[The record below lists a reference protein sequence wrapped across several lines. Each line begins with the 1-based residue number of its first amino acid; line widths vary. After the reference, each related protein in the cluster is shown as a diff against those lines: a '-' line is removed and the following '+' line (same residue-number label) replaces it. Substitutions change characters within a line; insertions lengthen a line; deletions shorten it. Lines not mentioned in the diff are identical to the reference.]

1 MNLLN
6 NDIIIR
12 KYKDEE
18 RLWASQRLVM
28 QNCGVSEEFL
38 RTRSRKGYA
47 QSLKSYKTSDYLPD
61 TGKAWRW
68 AKVKGQFYYDYDRI
82 PDRKP
87 THYRSKLGTKH
98 ELLQAYE
105 ALLSANNGRKE
116 DLVKNTILGQV
127 ALLINNTDI
136 RYYKYDGEVIF
147 THLQAKQMTLA
158 KAWCVWIA
166 KQVENDNFK
175 LLGIAKKQDFYAICT
190 EILSPLELE
199 GFNISSAEYLR
210 NRTND
215 FITKTANDKIKQL
228 KFFISEKYNN
238 QNAKI
243 VGKYPLFSE
252 ETGEIFQFDIHQAIM
267 YNVYMNPKGSNVEY
281 ARTIWENKYCEDI
294 KEFGLE
300 PVAYRTFCSHLTRF
314 NKRIMMIRER
324 YGKEYYRKH
333 IQTYVPSDK
342 LSFSHSLFCADGSGI
357 INYQFIDK
365 QGKHKTKK
373 LYVILVTDVASKR
386 IVGWAPAKK
395 GFSNET
401 PEMMMDAVKMAVRR
415 TGKQT
420 MFEFISDNHGAF
432 VSAESKTFL
441 EMIFNKVRTIE
452 SGNSQA
458 NPAETMFRLFK
469 RSLKDIKSFISTSW
483 NAGVEGQ
490 ANPDYIKLDG
500 LPNYE
505 DACIMMNELV
515 ERWND
520 SKQRDLTT
528 PNQRYQIKHPD
539 CQPMNPIV
547 LRHLFGNHT
556 EVNVARMRGFVDVYK
571 TKGYNES
578 KLHQFE
584 IPNFGGEGTEIIA
597 KATGYK
603 YNAIVKVVWD
613 EDFADLYT
621 LDEQYIMT
629 CEKALKT
636 KSSHAEMSEKH
647 ENALDHQMNRKHS
660 QDQYIDDF
668 EAELANSMLELGYS
682 QQIAFGGNK
691 ESYNGS
697 QIENES
703 KKINKKQTKT
713 KQRTERDFNES
724 EWS

>member
-1 MNLLN
+1 
-6 NDIIIR
+6 
-12 KYKDEE
+12 
-18 RLWASQRLVM
+18 
-28 QNCGVSEEFL
+28 
-38 RTRSRKGYA
+38 
-47 QSLKSYKTSDYLPD
+47 
-61 TGKAWRW
+61 
-68 AKVKGQFYYDYDRI
+68 
-82 PDRKP
+82 
-87 THYRSKLGTKH
+87 
-98 ELLQAYE
+98 
-105 ALLSANNGRKE
+105 
-116 DLVKNTILGQV
+116 
-127 ALLINNTDI
+127 
-136 RYYKYDGEVIF
+136 
-147 THLQAKQMTLA
+147 
-158 KAWCVWIA
+158 
-166 KQVENDNFK
+166 
-175 LLGIAKKQDFYAICT
+175 
-190 EILSPLELE
+190 
-199 GFNISSAEYLR
+199 
-210 NRTND
+210 
-215 FITKTANDKIKQL
+215 
-228 KFFISEKYNN
+228 
-238 QNAKI
+238 
-243 VGKYPLFSE
+243 
-252 ETGEIFQFDIHQAIM
+252 
-267 YNVYMNPKGSNVEY
+267 
-281 ARTIWENKYCEDI
+281 
-294 KEFGLE
+294 
-300 PVAYRTFCSHLTRF
+300 
-314 NKRIMMIRER
+314 
-324 YGKEYYRKH
+324 
-333 IQTYVPSDK
+333 
-342 LSFSHSLFCADGSGI
+342 
-357 INYQFIDK
+357 
-365 QGKHKTKK
+365 
-373 LYVILVTDVASKR
+373 
-386 IVGWAPAKK
+386 AKK

-490 ANPDYIKLDG
+490 ANPDYIKLDD